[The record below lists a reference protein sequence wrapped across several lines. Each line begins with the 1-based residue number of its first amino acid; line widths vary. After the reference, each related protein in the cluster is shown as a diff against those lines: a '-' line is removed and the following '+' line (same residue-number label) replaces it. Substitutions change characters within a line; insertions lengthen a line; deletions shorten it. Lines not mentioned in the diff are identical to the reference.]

1 MLEVELRDELGLWF
15 PERSERGLERERAS
29 LLPGE
34 TGRAGRGTRGKRG
47 SAAVEKERRQ
57 GTSTS
62 DVEIGTVLGYT
73 DWGTRFRI
81 VNQRL
86 DQSGS
91 IGEGKPVGE
100 EFLSDKRV

>member
-1 MLEVELRDELGLWF
+1 MLEVKLRDELGLWF
-15 PERSERGLERERAS
+15 PDRSERGLEGERAS

-47 SAAVEKERRQ
+47 SAAVEKERWQ

-62 DVEIGTVLGYT
+62 NIEIGTVLGYT
-73 DWGTRFRI
+73 DWCTRFGI
-81 VNQRL
+81 LNQRL

-100 EFLSDKRV
+100 EFLSDERV

>member
-1 MLEVELRDELGLWF
+1 MLEVKLRDELGLWF
-15 PERSERGLERERAS
+15 PERSERGLQRERAS

-34 TGRAGRGTRGKRG
+34 TGRATRGKRG
-47 SAAVEKERRQ
+47 SAAVEKQRWQ
-57 GTSTS
+57 GTSAS
-62 DVEIGTVLGYT
+62 NIEIGTVLGYA
-73 DWGTRFRI
+73 DWCTRFGI

-86 DQSGS
+86 DQSAS